1 MNHDDTESRE
11 PAEHLRFAAHLRAL
25 EQVGD
30 ADEVDLIIEV
40 LTDPD
45 PVMARSAVVRHLDRR
60 ATDLHPEPAWD
71 PWAASIA
78 PAVTRDPFLTGRLR
92 DWTLFR
98 VIALQRPWQPNAL
111 LDASNWLQLKA
122 AGAANPDAL
131 ALLAEH
137 GRTKRIRNTA
147 RAGLGQQGSGSA

>member
-1 MNHDDTESRE
+1 MNHDDPESRE

-60 ATDLHPEPAWD
+60 AGELHPGPAWD

-78 PAVTRDPFLTGRLR
+78 PAVIRDPFLTGRLR
-92 DWTLFR
+92 EWALFR
-98 VIALQRPWQPNAL
+98 AIALRQPWQPNAL
-111 LDASNWLQLKA
+111 PAASDWLQLKT

-131 ALLAEH
+131 ALLAEL

-147 RAGLGQQGSGSA
+147 RARLQQQRFGRD